1 MPDQLTD
8 LLHADADAVRVPAP
22 DPAAVLARGRALRR
36 RRRAGTALVAAAAVL
51 AVGAGGVLVGDLLR
65 TPAPAPPVA
74 VADTAAAE
82 AYAANGAWAI
92 GDEVTIGGD
101 ETVTLDDTVYYL
113 AQTSAG
119 AVALLPGD
127 GDGDAR
133 RLVLV
138 RPDGTTADLGA
149 RVEAIELGAEV
160 DAPYVTWLVP
170 GDGTAEV
177 HVWDVEADRE
187 VGGGDVPAPGLT
199 GEYSV
204 APDLVGDA
212 LVVDDYAGSVRWLR
226 WRTGEVLPTGQVP
239 EKAAG
244 VRRLSQEASADGMG
258 DWIVVDVATGE
269 VVRRVERGW
278 ESFASLSP
286 DGTTLYLARTLEAG
300 ETAAVL
306 DVGTGVEAPLDDVSF
321 NATWTP
327 DGSVLGAVAE
337 GFSVCRADGCTLWR
351 VDLDPTDRNW
361 LLPDVANVG

>member
-1 MPDQLTD
+1 MPDRLAD
-8 LLHADADAVRVPAP
+8 LLHADAETVRVPAP

-36 RRRAGTALVAAAAVL
+36 RRRVGTAVVAAATVL
-51 AVGAGGVLVGDLLR
+51 AVGTGGVLGGGLLR
-65 TPAPAPPVA
+65 TPAPPPPA
-74 VADTAAAE
+74 GVADTAAAE

-92 GDEVTIGGD
+92 GDEVTIGG
-101 ETVTLDDTVYYL
+101 EQTVTLDDTVLYV

-119 AVALLPGD
+119 AVALLPDGGD
-127 GDGDAR
+127 GDLR

-138 RPDGTTADLGA
+138 RPDGTSDDLGA
-149 RVEAIELGAEV
+149 RVDAMELGAEV

-170 GDGTAEV
+170 GDGTAAV

-204 APDLVGDA
+204 APDLVGDV
-212 LVVDDYAGSVRWLR
+212 LSVDDLAGSVRWLR
-226 WRTGEVLPTGQVP
+226 WRTGEVLPAGQVP
-239 EKAAG
+239 EEAAG
-244 VRRLSQEASADGMG
+244 HRRLSAEASADGMG
-258 DWIVVDVATGE
+258 DWLVLDVTTGD
-269 VVRRVERGW
+269 VLRRVERGW
-278 ESFASLSP
+278 EGFASLSP

-300 ETAAVL
+300 DTAAIL
-306 DVGTGVEAPLDDVSF
+306 DVGTGAETPLDDVSF

-351 VDLDPTDRNW
+351 ADLDATERNW